1 MELNEIHNPSEH
13 ASVSLK
19 VVLLVFS
26 LVLIGTLGYL
36 VWDANNTPST
46 SNADPV
52 PVAKQKK
59 VETSSPAALECGD
72 TAKYGF
78 SMTFGDKWNGYKI
91 KQVLQKDMDPQPGY
105 ALVTCYFQMPTLS
118 TEEVWTTASVDHD
131 AKYASLF
138 AVSVY
143 TPAQWL
149 ASQEEANKPTKL
161 GETTDYVW
169 GWSQAQALPQDL
181 QDSKISDD
189 IKNVVATFAVVK

>member
-19 VVLLVFS
+19 LVLLLFA
-26 LVLIGTLGYL
+26 LVLIGALGYL
-36 VWDANNTPST
+36 VWDAQNTPET
-46 SNADPV
+46 ADYNPQ
-52 PVAKQKK
+52 PVAKQKQTEK
-59 VETSSPAALECGD
+59 SALAALVCGD

-105 ALVTCYFQMPTLS
+105 ALVTCYFEMPTTS
-118 TEEVWTTASVDHD
+118 TEEVWTTASIDHD

-149 ASQEEANKPTKL
+149 TAQEEANKPTKL
-161 GETTDYVW
+161 GETADYVW
-169 GWSQAQALPQDL
+169 GWSQAQAVPTDL
-181 QDSKISDD
+181 EAVYADA
-189 IKNVVATFAVVK
+189 KNVVATFAIVQ

>member
-1 MELNEIHNPSEH
+1 MELNEIHSPNEH

-19 VVLLVFS
+19 VILLVFA
-26 LVLIGTLGYL
+26 VALIGVLGYL
-36 VWDANNTPST
+36 VWDNNNTPETADYNPQPVVKKKNIDT
-46 SNADPV
+46 SAL
-52 PVAKQKK
+52 
-59 VETSSPAALECGD
+59 AALECGD

-91 KQVLQKDMDPQPGY
+91 KQILQKDMDPQPGY
-105 ALVTCYFQMPTLS
+105 ALVTCYFQMPTTS
-118 TEEVWTTASVDHD
+118 AEITWTTAAIDHD

-149 ASQEEANKPTKL
+149 VSQEEANKPTKL
-161 GETTDYVW
+161 GENANYVW

-189 IKNVVATFAVVK
+189 IKNVVATFAIVQ